1 MRAADDMQAHT
12 AALFKSERGKLTAV
26 LLRRMGMQHLELVE
40 DAVQDAFAAALT
52 HWPQTGVPAN
62 AAAWLM
68 RVAANNAL
76 NALKRHARQTRLE
89 EQQLTTLLHRSDDNA
104 ATLPG
109 QLADNELRL
118 LFACVQLNFPLR
130 NRIMLTLHL
139 MCGMHVHELAA
150 ALLMQP
156 EAVKKALQRMKAEL
170 RSRPG
175 MLETGWPLLS
185 ATGTADVQLVLY
197 LMFNEGCKTTRSSV
211 LINHDLCFGAMR
223 LTQLLCRHI
232 NALRSESYGL
242 LALMFFALARFEARV
257 DAAGDIVPLALQ
269 NRSLWNKHYMAEGF
283 ACLHH
288 ARQGRRFYLEA
299 LIASVHCAAT
309 DFARTNW
316 TQLVF
321 LYRQL
326 QEVNPSPVVKLNWL
340 LARSYA
346 ETPAAVLDELLALGK
361 EAALQN
367 TSLLLAS
374 EADVLERAGR
384 KAEAWKAFE
393 AAAAA
398 TESVPERRL
407 YLKRA
412 AQCV

>member
-1 MRAADDMQAHT
+1 MQART
-12 AALFKSERGKLTAV
+12 AALFKSERGKITAV

-52 HWPQTGVPAN
+52 HWPQTGMPAN

-68 RVAANNAL
+68 RVAANHAL

-89 EQQLTTLLHRSDDNA
+89 EKQLATLLLQTDEAA

-109 QLADNELRL
+109 QLADSELRL
-118 LFACVQLNFPLR
+118 LFACVQLEFPVR
-130 NRIMLTLHL
+130 NRILLTLHL
-139 MCGMHVHELAA
+139 MCGLDVRELAA

-170 RSRPG
+170 RSQPG

-185 ATGTADVQLVLY
+185 AGSVADVQLVLY

-211 LINHDLCFGAMR
+211 LINHELCFGAMR
-223 LTQLLCRHI
+223 LAQLLCTHI
-232 NALRSESYGL
+232 NKLSDESHGL
-242 LALMFFALARFEARV
+242 LALLFFALARFEARV
-257 DAAGDIVPLALQ
+257 DAQGDIVPLARQ
-269 NRSLWNKHYMAEGF
+269 NRRLWNRHYIAEGF
-283 ACLHH
+283 ACMNK
-288 ARQGRRFYLEA
+288 ARQGKRFYLEA
-299 LIASVHCAAT
+299 LIASVHCTAQSFAA
-309 DFARTNW
+309 TNW
-316 TQLVF
+316 TRLVF
-321 LYRQL
+321 LYGQL
-326 QEVNPSPVVKLNWL
+326 LEVNPSPVVKLNLL

-346 ETPAAVLDELLALGK
+346 ETPAAVLDELRALGRDT
-361 EAALQN
+361 ALQH
-367 TSLLLAS
+367 TALLLAS

-384 KAEAWKAFE
+384 REEAFKAFE

-412 AQCV
+412 AQCA

>member
-1 MRAADDMQAHT
+1 MGSAGYMQAHT
-12 AALFKSERGKLTAV
+12 AALFKTERGKLTAV
-26 LLRRMGMQHLELVE
+26 LLRRLGMQHLELVE
-40 DAVQDAFAAALT
+40 DAVQDAFAEALQ
-52 HWPQTGVPAN
+52 HWPQSGMPQN

-68 RVAANNAL
+68 RVAANKAL
-76 NALKRHARQTRLE
+76 NALKRYARQSGLD
-89 EQQLTTLLHRSDDNA
+89 EQQLAALQQSTDES

-109 QLADNELRL
+109 QLADSELRL
-118 LFACVQLNFPLR
+118 LFACVQLEFPVR
-130 NRIMLTLHL
+130 NRILLTLHL
-139 MCGMHVHELAA
+139 MCGLDTRELAA
-150 ALLMQP
+150 ALFMQP

-185 ATGTADVQLVLY
+185 AGSVADVQLVLY

-211 LINHDLCFGAMR
+211 LINHELCFGAMR
-223 LTQLLCRHI
+223 LTQLLCTHVNKQRD
-232 NALRSESYGL
+232 ESYGL

-257 DAAGDIVPLALQ
+257 DEHGDIVPLARQ
-269 NRSLWNKHYMAEGF
+269 NRSLWNRQYLAEGF
-283 ACLHH
+283 ACLHN
-288 ARQGRRFYLEA
+288 ARHGKRFYLEA
-299 LIASVHCAAT
+299 LIASVHCAAAT
-309 DFARTNW
+309 FERTNW

-321 LYRQL
+321 LYTQL
-326 QEVNPSPVVKLNWL
+326 LAINPSPIVELNLL

-346 ETPAAVLDELLALGK
+346 ETPAAVLPELQALRTN
-361 EAALQN
+361 AALQN
-367 TSLLLAS
+367 TALLLAS

-384 KAEAWKAFE
+384 RTEAFQAYQ

-412 AQCV
+412 AQCA